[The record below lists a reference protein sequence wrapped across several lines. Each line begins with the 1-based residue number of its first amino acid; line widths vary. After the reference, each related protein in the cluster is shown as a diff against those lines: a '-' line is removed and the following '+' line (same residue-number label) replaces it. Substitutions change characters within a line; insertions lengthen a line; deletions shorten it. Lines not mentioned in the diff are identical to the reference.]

1 MLKLYSVRDAQL
13 GFGGVFTAANDA
25 VAIRTF
31 ASAVNSEGSILHDAP
46 EDFSLCRLGEFNEV
60 DGVIVADLPTVVT
73 SAISVRKEV
82 D

>member
-13 GFGGVFTAANDA
+13 GFGTVFTAANDA

-46 EDFSLCRLGEFNEV
+46 EDFSLCRNGEFNE
-60 DGVIVADLPTVVT
+60 DTGEIFGYLPSVVT
-73 SAISVRKEV
+73 TAVSVRKEV